1 MFLVIKDVNYA
12 ALYFIQNYVA
22 SILSKNGQYFSSWG
36 YFQCSV
42 ILKKKEN
49 SLPSIYVKTCNKV
62 ICGIL

>member
-42 ILKKKEN
+42 ILKKEN

>member
-22 SILSKNGQYFSSWG
+22 SILSKNGQCFSSWG

-42 ILKKKEN
+42 ILKKK
-49 SLPSIYVKTCNKV
+49 LAPQHVYVKTCNKV